1 MMAKKPS
8 NIAATKA
15 ADPQTTVNKADADTA
30 DTETADPQAAV
41 NKVDTDTAATETVD
55 PQAAVNTA
63 DTDTAATETADPQ
76 ATVSKADEVIRVRT
90 ADGGS
95 DYYRGGIKFTQNW
108 QELNINDIANP
119 NDWQRIKTDPLLEIQ
134 KGNGS

>member
-15 ADPQTTVNKADADTA
+15 ADPQATVNKADADTA
-30 DTETADPQAAV
+30 DTETADPQATV
-41 NKVDTDTAATETVD
+41 N
-55 PQAAVNTA
+55 
-63 DTDTAATETADPQ
+63 
-76 ATVSKADEVIRVRT
+76 KADEVIRVRT
-90 ADGGS
+90 VDGGG

-134 KGNGS
+134 KGDGL

>member
-15 ADPQTTVNKADADTA
+15 TDPQTTVNKADADTA
-30 DTETADPQAAV
+30 
-41 NKVDTDTAATETVD
+41 
-55 PQAAVNTA
+55 
-63 DTDTAATETADPQ
+63 ATETADLQ

-90 ADGGS
+90 ADGGG

-108 QELNINDIANP
+108 QELNINDITNP

-134 KGNGS
+134 KGDGS

>member
-15 ADPQTTVNKADADTA
+15 ADPQATVN
-30 DTETADPQAAV
+30 
-41 NKVDTDTAATETVD
+41 
-55 PQAAVNTA
+55 
-63 DTDTAATETADPQ
+63 
-76 ATVSKADEVIRVRT
+76 KADEVIRVRT
-90 ADGGS
+90 VDGGG

-108 QELNINDIANP
+108 QVLNINYIANP

-134 KGNGS
+134 KGDGT

>member
-15 ADPQTTVNKADADTA
+15 ANPLATVNKADTDTA
-30 DTETADPQAAV
+30 DTETADPQATV
-41 NKVDTDTAATETVD
+41 NK
-55 PQAAVNTA
+55 A
-63 DTDTAATETADPQ
+63 DTDTAATETTDPQ

-90 ADGGS
+90 VDGGG

-134 KGNGS
+134 KGDGL

>member
-15 ADPQTTVNKADADTA
+15 ADPQATVNKADADTA
-30 DTETADPQAAV
+30 DTETADPQATV
-41 NKVDTDTAATETVD
+41 N
-55 PQAAVNTA
+55 
-63 DTDTAATETADPQ
+63 
-76 ATVSKADEVIRVRT
+76 KADEVIRVRT
-90 ADGGS
+90 VDGGG

-134 KGNGS
+134 KGDGS